1 MKIVR
6 DNKGFE
12 LTEKEMQ
19 QAYKG
24 VINMENGTL
33 WSPSDDKPR
42 PDDEELEFIFDL
54 DNWF

>member
-1 MKIVR
+1 
-6 DNKGFE
+6 
-12 LTEKEMQ
+12 
-19 QAYKG
+19 
-24 VINMENGTL
+24 MEGEL